1 MLSLLC
7 PHDRW
12 AQRDAMID
20 KNSKVPLHY
29 QVYLS
34 LLAKIHSGAFKRGDK
49 IPTEPELEK
58 MFGVSRVTV
67 RRAVEMLAQEGV
79 VEKYRGRR
87 GTIVAA
93 TKHDYDMRILT
104 SFTDDARLYG
114 ERPSSELVSF
124 ALVAPPERVA
134 DCLELEKGE
143 RAYRIERKRFR
154 SDVVVGVH
162 CAYIRRV
169 LGLSLEAEEFS
180 ADASLY
186 HLLRERGVIPAT
198 ARETLEV
205 RKPSSRILDILG
217 LPDDTAVFYKE
228 RVTFALDGLPFEYVE
243 MYYNPDYYRYRVELS
258 LS

>member
-1 MLSLLC
+1 
-7 PHDRW
+7 
-12 AQRDAMID
+12 MID

-29 QVYLS
+29 QVYLG
-34 LLAKIHSGAFKRGDK
+34 LLAQIQSGVFKRGDK
-49 IPTEPELEK
+49 IPTEPQLEK

-79 VEKYRGRR
+79 VEKHRGRR

-93 TKHDYDMRILT
+93 AKHDYDMRTLT
-104 SFTDDARLYG
+104 SFSDDVRLYG

-124 ALVAPPERVA
+124 DLVNPPDRVA
-134 DCLELEKGE
+134 DCLETDKGE
-143 RAYRIERKRFR
+143 RVYRIERKRFR

-162 CAYIRRV
+162 CAYIKRV
-169 LGLSLEAEEFS
+169 LGLSLEASEFS

-186 HLLRERGVIPAT
+186 HMLRERGVIPAT

-205 RKPSSRILDILG
+205 RKPSPRILDILG
-217 LPDDTAVFYKE
+217 LPPDTAIFYKE
-228 RVTFALDGLPFEYVE
+228 RITFALDGSPFEYVE
-243 MYYNPDYYRYRVELS
+243 MYYNPEYYRYRVELS